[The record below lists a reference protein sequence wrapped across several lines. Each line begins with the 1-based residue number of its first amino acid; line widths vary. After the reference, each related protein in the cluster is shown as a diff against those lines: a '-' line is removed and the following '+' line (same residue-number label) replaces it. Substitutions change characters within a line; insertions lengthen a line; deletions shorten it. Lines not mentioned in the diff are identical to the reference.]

1 MNEHKYKAG
10 DKVRVLVDCFFLK
23 KGKIYEV
30 EGGDEYG
37 CSLWRDKEKTHSYLM
52 YFHEIESATE
62 PATEHKYKAGDKVKL
77 LVDFESLKK
86 GEIYEVRKVGDF
98 GCSLWTNEEKTDYDI
113 MCFHEIEPV
122 TIIETN
128 NFQSLLNQQKTE
140 RDDLEKKHQEEWE
153 NLRITK

>member
-1 MNEHKYKAG
+1 MNEHEYKAG

-37 CSLWRDKEKTHSYLM
+37 CSLWVDEEKTDYYFM
-52 YFHEIESATE
+52 YFYEIESATE
-62 PATEHKYKAGDKVKL
+62 PNYKAGDKVRA
-77 LVDFESLKK
+77 LVDYKSLKK
-86 GEIYEVRKVGDF
+86 GEIYEVKEVNEDR
-98 GCSLWTNEEKTDYDI
+98 CSLWVDKEKTHSYF
-113 MCFHEIEPV
+113 MFFHEIEPV

-153 NLRITK
+153 DLRITK